1 MSAALANDNI
11 IPTEIIDL
19 QEALDIANDKLVQKY
34 GEPPEAA
41 VRKLISENRGS
52 SNKVEVWEKRYGSKD
67 IRYAVRTGEF
77 AAFKIVGN
85 RYAARSP
92 NVALLTEYVSNSYEK
107 NTIARNEFLE
117 ETKNSEQNWRKANEK
132 GLSPELYFYGY
143 IKDGNFLTLCTISE
157 AFNMDLAGFVQ
168 RYRRTLF
175 ANPAMQENIATQLFN
190 LFHEMPEKMSMICFD
205 IKPQNTVIKFD
216 QDAEGN
222 PILNENFVIKLI
234 DWDADWCRDYKF
246 LRSKDSIS
254 RDSFRKA
261 SAMAMIMV
269 MANFFYFYY
278 HNNILRDKMVA
289 FYEEDVDNSFKITKV
304 MMNLFKA
311 GTFGGSTTEFRFMAR
326 HYFGRFIPNA
336 ESMTQE
342 DFLFQMFK
350 TSISRNET
358 EFATRVRFEKGKHL
372 KLKGGNKRKTRR
384 KYKRKTKRVQ
394 TKKRRRKSNIK
405 KKRKTRRKK
414 RISKKKRNGGGLIDL
429 WNAGMAV
436 KNTKNGLKFYKNYF
450 SKNKRNKQK

>member
-1 MSAALANDNI
+1 MAALASDDR

-19 QEALDIANDKLVQKY
+19 QEALDIANDKLVKKY
-34 GEPPEAA
+34 GEPPEDA

-52 SNKVEVWEKRYGSKD
+52 SNEVKVYEKTYGGKK
-67 IRYAVRTGEF
+67 IRYAVRTGTY
-77 AAFKIVGN
+77 AAFKIEGDSYV
-85 RYAARSP
+85 RTP
-92 NVALLTEYVSNSYEK
+92 NVALLTEYESNSYEK
-107 NTIARNEFLE
+107 NTLAREEFLE
-117 ETKNSEQNWRKANEK
+117 ETKNSEKNWVLANEK

-143 IKDGNFLTLCTISE
+143 IKHGNDLLKLCTISE

-168 RYRRTLF
+168 RYRF
-175 ANPAMQENIATQLFN
+175 GNPAMQENIATQLFN

-246 LRSKDSIS
+246 LKSSDSIT

-261 SAMAMIMV
+261 SAMTMIMV
-269 MANFFYFYY
+269 MANFFYIYY
-278 HNNILRDKMVA
+278 HQNILRDKMVE
-289 FYEEDVDNSFKITKV
+289 FYNEDRNNAFKITKV

-311 GTFGGSTTEFRFMAR
+311 GAFGGSKTEFTFMAR
-326 HYFGRFIPNA
+326 HYFRAIPNA
-336 ESMTQE
+336 ENMTHE
-342 DFLFQMFK
+342 DFLFEMFK
-350 TSISRNET
+350 RSISRNET
-358 EFATRVRFEKGKHL
+358 EFGGRVDFQKGRDL
-372 KLKGGNKRKTRR
+372 ILKGGKKRKTRR

-414 RISKKKRNGGGLIDL
+414 KISKKKRNGGGLIDL
-429 WNAGMAV
+429 WNARMAV

>member
-1 MSAALANDNI
+1 MSDNR

-19 QEALDIANDKLVQKY
+19 NQALAIAEIELIKKY
-34 GEPPEAA
+34 GKAGSEKPT
-41 VRKLISENRGS
+41 LISKNRGS
-52 SNKVEVWEKRYGSKD
+52 SNKVEVWQKRYGDKD

-77 AAFKIVGN
+77 AAFKIEGDSYV
-85 RYAARSP
+85 RTP

-107 NTIARNEFLE
+107 NTLAREEFLE

-143 IKDGNFLTLCTISE
+143 IKRGNFLTLCTISE
-157 AFNMDLAGFVQ
+157 AFNMDLAGFIQ
-168 RYRRTLF
+168 SYRF
-175 ANPAMQENIATQLFN
+175 GNEAMQENIATQLYN

-216 QDAEGN
+216 QDQNGQ
-222 PILNENFVIKLI
+222 PILNDNFVIKLI

-246 LRSKDSIS
+246 LKSNDSIS

-269 MANFFYFYY
+269 MANFFYLYY
-278 HNNILRDKMVA
+278 NQNILRDKMVE
-289 FYEEDVDNSFKITKV
+289 FYDEDRNNAFKITKV

-311 GTFGGSTTEFRFMAR
+311 GAFGGSRTEFTFMAR
-326 HYFGRFIPNA
+326 HYFRAIPNA
-336 ESMTQE
+336 ENMTHE
-342 DFLFQMFK
+342 DFLFEMFK
-350 TSISRNET
+350 RSISKDKT
-358 EFATRVRFEKGKHL
+358 EFNGRVGFIKGRDL
-372 KLKGGNKRKTRR
+372 ILTGGKKRKTRR

-405 KKRKTRRKK
+405 KKRKSRRRKK

-429 WNAGMAV
+429 WNARMAY
-436 KNTKNGLKFYKNYF
+436 KNTKKDYKFYKNYF
-450 SKNKRNKQK
+450 SKKKSN

>member
-19 QEALDIANDKLVQKY
+19 QEALDIANVKLVKKY
-34 GEPPEAA
+34 GAPPEDA

-52 SNKVEVWEKRYGSKD
+52 SNEVKVYEKTYGDKN
-67 IRYAVRTGEF
+67 IRYAVRTGAEP
-77 AAFKIVGN
+77 AFKIEGDSYI
-85 RYAARSP
+85 RTP
-92 NVALLTEYVSNSYEK
+92 NVALLTEYESNSYEK
-107 NTIARNEFLE
+107 NTIAREEFLK
-117 ETKNSEQNWRKANEK
+117 ETKNSEQNWRQANEK

-143 IKDGNFLTLCTISE
+143 IKQGNNLVLCTISE
-157 AFNMDLAGFVQ
+157 AFNMDLHEFIRTHGFG
-168 RYRRTLF
+168 
-175 ANPAMQENIATQLFN
+175 NPEMQENIATQLYN

-222 PILNENFVIKLI
+222 PILNDNFVIKLI

-278 HNNILRDKMVA
+278 RKNILRDKMVA
-289 FYEEDVDNSFKITKV
+289 FYEKDQADSFKITKV
-304 MMNLFKA
+304 MMNLFEA
-311 GTFGGSTTEFRFMAR
+311 GAFGGSTTEFRFMAR

-336 ESMTQE
+336 ERLEQE

-358 EFATRVRFEKGKHL
+358 EFATRVRFEKDKHL

-394 TKKRRRKSNIK
+394 TKKRKRKANIK

-414 RISKKKRNGGGLIDL
+414 RINKKKRN
-429 WNAGMAV
+429 
-436 KNTKNGLKFYKNYF
+436 
-450 SKNKRNKQK
+450 